1 MKAIRKTDV
10 SPIRYHTKWLA
21 SNEINFPKTAVN
33 PHRKTMKCKRN
44 CADIYSILNWRAKI
58 NKKYKTQKTN
68 LGKSI
73 FQINTL
79 ILMIRGEFL
88 CVITRKKY
96 TLKEKNNGI
105 F

>member
-73 FQINTL
+73 SNQYTYFNDKRRVSLCNNT
-79 ILMIRGEFL
+79 
-88 CVITRKKY
+88 
-96 TLKEKNNGI
+96 KEI
-105 F
+105 